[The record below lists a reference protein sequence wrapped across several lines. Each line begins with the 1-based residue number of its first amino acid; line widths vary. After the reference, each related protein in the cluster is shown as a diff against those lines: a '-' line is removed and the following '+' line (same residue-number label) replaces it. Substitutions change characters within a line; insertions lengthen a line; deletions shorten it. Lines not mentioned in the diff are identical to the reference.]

1 MNLELNAD
9 DLKPLR
15 EKISTSIRDLII
27 EGKLKPGE
35 RLTEPE
41 MSSSLGISRTPLREA
56 FLQLESEGFVLVQ
69 PRRGAIVSGINL
81 RDAEE
86 TYTIKSSLEAL
97 ATKLACSFITDDIL
111 DFLLRLNAQMEK
123 ISTSENKNY
132 RRFLDLNAKF
142 HQSLIEFSR
151 NQKLIKLITTL
162 RNQTL
167 RYNYIYLSLLSHL
180 DESVNEH
187 YEILKA
193 LKNRDAESVEILI
206 KKHGENARVALFE
219 FLKNNSNLPKESHE

>member
-27 EGKLKPGE
+27 EGTLKPGE

-81 RDAEE
+81 RDP
-86 TYTIKSSLEAL
+86 
-97 ATKLACSFITDDIL
+97 
-111 DFLLRLNAQMEK
+111 R
-123 ISTSENKNY
+123 
-132 RRFLDLNAKF
+132 
-142 HQSLIEFSR
+142 
-151 NQKLIKLITTL
+151 KLIPLNPPSRHL
-162 RNQTL
+162 LLNSL
-167 RYNYIYLSLLSHL
+167 ALLSLMIS
-180 DESVNEH
+180 S
-187 YEILKA
+187 ISSSA
-193 LKNRDAESVEILI
+193 
-206 KKHGENARVALFE
+206 
-219 FLKNNSNLPKESHE
+219 